1 MSIYLYSGK
10 DLYRMEKNLRD
21 RLQQNRIDHD
31 HTVVL
36 DGSDPKNFRLESAF
50 MACDSFSLFDEDDKK
65 AIIVKNPYFL
75 SSSSKVSRKNAKKKK
90 EKTDDKKEE
99 LLDLLTNFL
108 KSSHSND
115 LFFYCD
121 AFDADSRRKEYKL
134 LQKYEVKIINFVPM
148 NEREFNSYMNDQL
161 KKKGYH
167 LDSEA
172 MKVLKER
179 VDTDTMKLHNAM
191 DKMDL
196 YGKKDLDEE
205 DISHIVPINSTLNAF
220 RLSSMF
226 IQGNLAGAVKA
237 EKEMLLFNYDYNAM
251 IMMIASRLRSLYNML
266 HLYEQGLNENDIAV
280 RLHANPWAVKFG
292 LQDCRGQR
300 AKTLLSYLNELAG
313 LDQGIKAGM
322 VDPKD
327 GFESFLLRNGRGC

>member
-10 DLYRMEKNLRD
+10 DLYRMRKNLHD
-21 RLQQNRIDHD
+21 RLEQNKIDHD
-31 HTVVL
+31 HTIVL
-36 DGSDPKNFRLESAF
+36 DGSDPRNFRLESAF
-50 MACDSFSLFDEDDKK
+50 MACDSLSLFDEEDKK
-65 AIIVKNPYFL
+65 AVIVKNPYFL
-75 SSSSKVSRKNAKKKK
+75 SSTAKGNRKTAKKKK
-90 EKTDDKKEE
+90 EKKDDKKEE
-99 LLDLLTNFL
+99 LLELLSNFL

-134 LQKYEVKIINFVPM
+134 MQKYEVRIINFVPM
-148 NEREFNSYMNDQL
+148 NEREFNSYMNEQL

-167 LDSEA
+167 LDNEA
-172 MKVLKER
+172 LKELKER
-179 VDTDTMKLHNAM
+179 VDTDTTKLHNAIE
-191 DKMDL
+191 KMDL
-196 YGKKDLDEE
+196 YEKKDLNEE

-237 EKEMLLFNYDYNAM
+237 ENEMLLFNYDYNAM

-266 HLYEQGLNENDIAV
+266 HLYEQGLNEDDIAV
-280 RLHANPWAVKFG
+280 RLHANPWAVKYG
-292 LQDCRGQR
+292 LQDCHGQK
-300 AKTLLSYLNELAG
+300 ADKLLSYLNELAG
-313 LDQGIKAGM
+313 LDQGIKTGNI
-322 VDPKD
+322 DPKD